1 MYQPGNTLRLSL
13 LGSLLT
19 LTSALGCQ
27 KTTPEPESTGTA
39 AEPKAEPAAANTPQ
53 AAASSAESAPVT
65 TAAASSAPPPP
76 QSKPVASV
84 PVSPDDPLGG
94 KFSLDEATKGLT
106 GTGALYAEIQ
116 TELGKLECELYED
129 KAPITV
135 ANFVGLARGLRP
147 FKQPDGTWAKKNGY
161 DGTTFHRVIK
171 GFMIQ
176 GGDPLGSGAGEPGY
190 VIPDEIWEGARHN
203 ERGQLCMA
211 NRGKNTNGMQ
221 FFIMDGVAAH
231 LDGGYTIFGKC
242 APEDVIVKLS
252 TVEVRGDRS
261 VKPTKINKVL
271 IKRKAKKE
279 GAAPPEA
286 SAKPAP
292 SGAPAASVA
301 PKPVAPVAPKP
312 AAPVVPKPAT
322 PVAPKPA
329 APTESPAPTP
339 SQ

>member
-1 MYQPGNTLRLSL
+1 MYQLGNTFRLSL
-13 LGSLLT
+13 LGSLFT
-19 LTSALGCQ
+19 LSLAIGCQ
-27 KTTPEPESTGTA
+27 KSTPEPESTGA
-39 AEPKAEPAAANTPQ
+39 AEPKAEPAAAE
-53 AAASSAESAPVT
+53 AAAQTAQPAGEAAPVT
-65 TAAASSAPPPP
+65 TAATSAAPPP
-76 QSKPVASV
+76 QSKPAASV
-84 PVSPDDPLGG
+84 PISPDDPLAG
-94 KFSLDEATKGLT
+94 KFTLEDATKGLT
-106 GTGALYAEIQ
+106 GSGALYAEIQ
-116 TELGKLECELYED
+116 TELGKLECELYDE

-190 VIPDEIWEGARHN
+190 VIPDEIWAGAHHD

-242 APEDVIVKLS
+242 APEDVILKLS
-252 TVEVRGDRS
+252 GVQVSGDRS
-261 VKPTKINKVL
+261 VKPTKINKVI
-271 IKRKAKKE
+271 IKRKPKKTE
-279 GAAPPEA
+279 SSEA
-286 SAKPAP
+286 SAKPTPPA
-292 SGAPAASVA
+292 APAAPVA
-301 PKPVAPVAPKP
+301 PSAAAPVAPKP
-312 AAPVVPKPAT
+312 AAPKP
-322 PVAPKPA
+322 PA
-329 APTESPAPTP
+329 APAVPAPTPAPTP